1 MAAAFEKY
9 KRGADSENAQK
20 KKNIGKNKGLS
31 NIAYTINFS

>member
-20 KKNIGKNKGLS
+20 KKKILVKIKVYQILL
-31 NIAYTINFS
+31 TL